1 MVSASSTDSVIF
13 QIFLEILHIPGGW
26 HWGGRHANEM
36 LVTVGLGAR
45 IRFEEEPEA
54 VAPNP

>member
-1 MVSASSTDSVIF
+1 LV
-13 QIFLEILHIPGGW
+13 G
-26 HWGGRHANEM
+26 HANET

-54 VAPNP
+54 AAPNP